1 MGSLEHNMT
10 VNKKTKS
17 QNKAKNE
24 KVGTTKRNKRDM
36 GWTGRIIFVI
46 IVSALLQLKT
56 KNKKKKMK
64 KRKKKKVVKG
74 REHL

>member
-24 KVGTTKRNKRDM
+24 KVGTTK
-36 GWTGRIIFVI
+36 
-46 IVSALLQLKT
+46 
-56 KNKKKKMK
+56 KKQEGYGMD
-64 KRKKKKVVKG
+64 
-74 REHL
+74 RENYICHNC

>member
-1 MGSLEHNMT
+1 M
-10 VNKKTKS
+10 KKFE
-17 QNKAKNE
+17 QQ
-24 KVGTTKRNKRDM
+24 KRNKRNM